1 MVICSV
7 PRTRRFA
14 MAATISLAEAAAAL
28 HDLFDVRL
36 EASKDEGRR
45 VMADALQKQFRIPG
59 REARKLVEELEQA
72 RTIRYRPGHQT
83 SGRPNVSVSGYA
95 PVSI

>member
-1 MVICSV
+1 
-7 PRTRRFA
+7 
-14 MAATISLAEAAAAL
+14 MAATISLTEAAAAL

-45 VMADALQKQFRIPG
+45 LMADALQKQFRISG
-59 REARKLVEELEQA
+59 REARKLVEELELA

-83 SGRPNVSVSGYA
+83 SGSPNVSASGYA
-95 PVSI
+95 PVSIAGGYWQIAAAD

>member
-1 MVICSV
+1 
-7 PRTRRFA
+7 
-14 MAATISLAEAAAAL
+14 MAATISLAQAAAAL

-36 EASKDEGRR
+36 DASKEEGRR
-45 VMADALQKQFRIPG
+45 LLADALQKQFHIPG

-83 SGRPNVSVSGYA
+83 SGSPNVSASGYA
-95 PVSI
+95 PVSIAGGYWQIAPAD

>member
-1 MVICSV
+1 
-7 PRTRRFA
+7 

-36 EASKDEGRR
+36 EAGKDEGRR
-45 VMADALQKQFRIPG
+45 LMADALQKQLRISG

-72 RTIRYRPGHQT
+72 RTIRYRPGTQST
-83 SGRPNVSVSGYA
+83 PVSVGGQLPLSPISVTGSYWQIA
-95 PVSI
+95 PADA